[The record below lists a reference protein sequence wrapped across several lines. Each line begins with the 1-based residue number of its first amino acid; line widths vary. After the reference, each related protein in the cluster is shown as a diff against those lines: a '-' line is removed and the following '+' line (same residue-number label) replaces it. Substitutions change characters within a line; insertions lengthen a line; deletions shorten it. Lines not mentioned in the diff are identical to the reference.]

1 MTVGTAV
8 PLAPLSTA
16 PQSSPPLSL
25 PRWLLIAGL
34 GSLLVRGWIA
44 LTLPITGDE
53 AFFYWWGVYPDWGYY
68 DHPPMVGWLIGAM
81 RAVLGDTLWA
91 IRLPV
96 LLLPIALGGL
106 LWRALAAVDRTRAAW
121 AVLLFWLA
129 PINWLNVLITTDT
142 PLIFWSVASACSL
155 LLADRRPRLDGR
167 AWGLYALSG
176 VLLGAAFLS
185 KYFAVVLGF
194 AYLVH
199 FVLFRRDR
207 FAAFA
212 LLLLCALPGP
222 AINIA
227 WNIDHC
233 WSNIMFNLINRNAG
247 EVFTWKK
254 PATYVG
260 MMVYLVSP
268 VAAWLSWKHRADLGV
283 AFKAHRLLGCLVVVP
298 LLFFAL
304 LSVKKLIGLHWVMSF
319 YPFGF
324 AFIALGLPAHRLK
337 ACAVGLAVLTGL
349 HVIAVAG
356 ISMTPMERW
365 KSAPIYKGIVRSVKT
380 DEMLKQVDAPGVVL
394 MSNAYTAASTY
405 GYAQRRYVPVF
416 GRGNFHARQDDLLVD
431 FSVYQGRTIRVILT
445 HRPDLDDYRP
455 YFDSVELLTYT
466 QNQMEFYAVEGQGF
480 NYEAYRTGVLA
491 DIHRR
496 YYRIPAW
503 LPLRACPFCERLCGT
518 ARCDLAD
525 APASSDKPEPDER

>member
-1 MTVGTAV
+1 MTNTAAL
-8 PLAPLSTA
+8 PRSPMAP
-16 PQSSPPLSL
+16 PSPALSL

-34 GSLLVRGWIA
+34 GSLLLRGWLA

-53 AFFYWWGVYPDWGYY
+53 AYFYWWGVTPDWGYY
-68 DHPPMVGWLIGAM
+68 DHPPMVGWLIAAM
-81 RAVLGDTLWA
+81 RATLGDTLWA

-106 LWRALAAVDRTRAAW
+106 LWWALSAIDRTRAAW

-142 PLIFWSVASACSL
+142 PLIFWSVASACCL
-155 LLADRRPRLDGR
+155 LVAERRPKLDGR
-167 AWGLYALSG
+167 TWGLYALSG

-194 AYLVH
+194 AYFIY

-207 FAAFA
+207 LAAFA

-227 WNIDHC
+227 WNIEHG

-247 EVFTWKK
+247 EEFSWNK

-268 VAAWLSWKHRADLGV
+268 VAAWLSWQHRADLGA
-283 AFKAHRLLGCLVVVP
+283 AFRAHRLLGCLVVVP

-304 LSVKKLIGLHWVMSF
+304 LSLKKIIGLHWVMSF

-324 AFIALGLPAHRLK
+324 AFIAIGLPAHQLK

-349 HVIAVAG
+349 HVVAVIGVA
-356 ISMTPMERW
+356 MVPMDSW
-365 KSAPIYKGIVRSVKT
+365 KSVSIYKGIVRTVKT
-380 DEMLKQVDAPGVVL
+380 AEMLKQVEAPGVVL
-394 MSNAYTAASTY
+394 MANAYTPASTY
-405 GYAQRRYVPVF
+405 GYALRQYVPVF
-416 GRGNFHARQDDLLVD
+416 GRGKFHARQDDLQVD
-431 FSVYQGRTIRVILT
+431 FSVYQGRTIRIIRTEL
-445 HRPDLDDYRP
+445 PKLDDYRP
-455 YFDSVELLTYT
+455 YFESVALLQYK
-466 QNQMEFYAVEGQGF
+466 QNQLDFYAVEGRGF
-480 NYEAYRTGVLA
+480 NYEAYRDGVLA

-503 LPLRACPFCERLCGT
+503 LPMTACPFCERLCGRM
-518 ARCDLAD
+518 RCEPPD
-525 APASSDKPEPDER
+525 APATEAPEPKEEP

>member
-1 MTVGTAV
+1 MTVTAV
-8 PLAPLSTA
+8 ARA
-16 PQSSPPLSL
+16 ASSPAPPSSSPLSL

-34 GSLLVRGWIA
+34 GSLLLRAWIA
-44 LTLPITGDE
+44 FTLPITGDE
-53 AFFYWWGVYPDWGYY
+53 AYFYWWGVYPDTGYY
-68 DHPPMVGWLIGAM
+68 DHPPMVGWLIAAM
-81 RAVLGDTLWA
+81 RATLGDTLWA

-96 LLLPIALGGL
+96 LLLPIAIGAL
-106 LWRALAAVDRTRAAW
+106 LWWALAAIDRTRAAW

-129 PINWLNVLITTDT
+129 PINWLNVLVTTDT
-142 PLIFWSVASACSL
+142 PLIFGSVASACCL
-155 LLADRRPRLDGR
+155 LIAERRPQLDGR

-194 AYLVH
+194 AYCIY

-207 FAAFA
+207 LAAFA
-212 LLLLCALPGP
+212 LLLVCASAGP

-247 EVFTWKK
+247 ELFTWKK

-260 MMVYLVSP
+260 MMIYLVSP
-268 VAAWLSWKHRADLGV
+268 VAAWLSWQHRADLGV

-304 LSVKKLIGLHWVMSF
+304 LSLKKVIGLHWVMSF

-337 ACAVGLAVLTGL
+337 ACAIGLAVLTGL
-349 HVIAVAG
+349 HVVAVVG
-356 ISMTPMERW
+356 VSMTSLEQW
-365 KSAPIYKGIVRSVKT
+365 KSASIYKGIVRSIKT
-380 DEMLKQVDAPGVVL
+380 AEMLKQVEAPGVVL
-394 MSNAYTAASTY
+394 MSNAYTPASIY
-405 GYAQRRYVPVF
+405 GHALRQYVPVF
-416 GRGNFHARQDDLLVD
+416 GRGNFHARQDDLRVD
-431 FSVYQGRTIRVILT
+431 FGDYQGRTIRVIRTEL
-445 HRPDLDDYRP
+445 PKLDDYRP
-455 YFDSVELLTYT
+455 YFESVALLSFI
-466 QNQMEFYAVEGQGF
+466 QNGLPFYAVEGQGF
-480 NYEAYRTGVLA
+480 KYEAYRDGVLA

-496 YYRIPAW
+496 YYQIPNW
-503 LPLRACPFCERLCGT
+503 LPLAACPFCERLCGS
-518 ARCDLAD
+518 ARCYLPE
-525 APASSDKPEPDER
+525 APQPHKAAP